1 MYAVHHRI
9 LVLHQSRVPEPGHS
23 IYRARNVWPCR
34 RCCPHEH
41 PECLPVRELQHIFL
55 LLRSLR
61 LIYLK
66 RGLAPPKKL
75 VPFCLLDAE
84 LLHHRLYFKP
94 FLKAQRRTSPPSLGV
109 RKDAI
114 HVHKHVKREKV
125 MIQRRYRL
133 LLLDHEIDSR
143 GNNDNFRIPQRQT
156 PRLCSWNQ

>member
-1 MYAVHHRI
+1 M
-9 LVLHQSRVPEPGHS
+9 
-23 IYRARNVWPCR
+23 
-34 RCCPHEH
+34 
-41 PECLPVRELQHIFL
+41 
-55 LLRSLR
+55 
-61 LIYLK
+61 K

-94 FLKAQRRTSPPSLGV
+94 FLKAQRRTSPPLLGV

-125 MIQRRYRL
+125 LIQWRYRL
-133 LLLDHEIDSR
+133 LLVDHEIDSR

-156 PRLCSWNQ
+156 PRLCSLNQYKNAVCELRAKYARGGFDNRFYAALNSLQVQLQVQCYKR